1 MKNTLFEVPKEP
13 HLLDSFLK
21 SKKGNIYNLLNS
33 KDLSINDMKTRDK
46 IQLIGVA
53 LYPVIKGYDF
63 SYITLIIKLAIE
75 HLSTSE
81 MFTACLNDN
90 RGGDDSQIIEI
101 LSKIR
106 DGFIACD
113 ILICEDEKEA
123 KSKILD
129 HILE

>member
-1 MKNTLFEVPKEP
+1 MINTLFEVPKEP
-13 HLLDSFLK
+13 HLLANFLN
-21 SKKGNIYNLLNS
+21 SEKGKIYNLLNG
-33 KDLSINDMKTRDK
+33 KNLSVDDIETRDK
-46 IQLIGVA
+46 IQLIGVT
-53 LYPVIKGYDF
+53 LYPVLKSYDF

-81 MFTACLNDN
+81 MFTSCLND
-90 RGGDDSQIIEI
+90 RVGGDDSQIIEI

-129 HILE
+129 HIL